1 MGVVWSAMHVVT
13 RKPVALKLLL
23 PSGDLD
29 WRLVQRFLREA
40 RAACAVQHP
49 NIVVIHDVLE
59 LDDTTPMMVMELLLG
74 ESPGGAASIASPS
87 CRLGNSRGSSC
98 QWFRRSAQRARAGSS
113 TAILSRTTSSSRKR
127 QTGQSSRCS
136 TSASPS
142 SRRLTTT
149 ARTLEGSRD
158 PA

>member
-74 ESPGGAASIASPS
+74 ESPGGPPRSRAHPADWGTRADPPASGFGG
-87 CRLGNSRGSSC
+87 RH
-98 QWFRRSAQRARAGSS
+98 SAR
-113 TAILSRTTSSSRKR
+113 
-127 QTGQSSRCS
+127 
-136 TSASPS
+136 
-142 SRRLTTT
+142 
-149 ARTLEGSRD
+149 ERD
-158 PA
+158 RPPRF